1 MIAKKYPDMEK
12 SVYCA
17 KKLSL
22 FEYWRDI
29 RFHKNLW
36 RVDERMRELY
46 LHTEF
51 KEECIAEGRQ
61 EVIEP
66 LKNGKTL
73 EEIIRDYSN

>member
-1 MIAKKYPDMEK
+1 MFAKKYPEMEK

-36 RVDERMRELY
+36 KVDERMRELY
-46 LHTEF
+46 LQTEF
-51 KEECIAEGRQ
+51 KEECIAEGEQ
-61 EVIEP
+61 NIINL
-66 LKNGKTL
+66 LKSGKTP
-73 EEIIRDYSN
+73 EEIIRDYDN